1 MDAKIILYLVH
12 KEMFVLDDIEYV
24 RKYGDRQSVYDG
36 VCYCTTGGLTKENLE
51 KRGARIISKRR
62 SALGKL
68 RYKEKNPFIPES
80 PDLPPPPPP
89 ETEPVVI
96 VAKKPKRRRKGGR
109 SKAPKRL
116 R

>member
-1 MDAKIILYLVH
+1 
-12 KEMFVLDDIEYV
+12 MFVLDDIEYV

-80 PDLPPPPPP
+80 PPDLPPPPLQ
-89 ETEPVVI
+89 
-96 VAKKPKRRRKGGR
+96 KRNLLLSWRRNR
-109 SKAPKRL
+109 SAVERAEGPRP
-116 R
+116 RSGCGNFW